1 MLILFILLLLTPQ
14 PPRNSPLHVPRHIYR
29 PLPTAPPSIFLLLT
43 SHSCKQP
50 ATSSTEHLTFP
61 WPEASRTR
69 SPSTMTIKYCGG
81 HKGGGGGGGCECH
94 RDRLHRKLCG
104 ALLAFILL
112 ALFII
117 LIVYL
122 VLRPHRPRFYL
133 QDLAVLCLNVTPPA
147 SAYLFTTMQATVAA
161 RNPNDR
167 VGVYYDSADVYAQ
180 YKGVPITVPTRLPV
194 SYQGHRDQ
202 SVWSPYLR
210 SMDSVVL
217 SPELAVSLAQDETAG
232 YVLIDI
238 RVDGQVRWKVGTWIS
253 GQYHLKAN
261 CPALITVNQGRGSY
275 GATTGGG
282 TEYFRF
288 QQAAACNVDV

>member
-1 MLILFILLLLTPQ
+1 MA
-14 PPRNSPLHVPRHIYR
+14 V
-29 PLPTAPPSIFLLLT
+29 
-43 SHSCKQP
+43 KD
-50 ATSSTEHLTFP
+50 
-61 WPEASRTR
+61 
-69 SPSTMTIKYCGG
+69 CGG
-81 HKGGGGGGGCECH
+81 HKGGGGGGCECH
-94 RDRLHRKLCG
+94 KRKLYRKFCG
-104 ALLAFILL
+104 FLLAFILL
-112 ALFII
+112 ALFVV
-117 LIVYL
+117 LVVYL
-122 VLRPHRPRFYL
+122 VLRPHKPQFYL

-194 SYQGHRDQ
+194 AYQGHRDQ

-217 SPELAVSLAQDETAG
+217 SPELAVGLAQDETAG
-232 YVLIDI
+232 YVLVDV
-238 RVDGQVRWKVGTWIS
+238 RVEGSVRWKVGTWIS
-253 GQYHLKAN
+253 GHYHLRVN
-261 CPALITVNQGRGSY
+261 CPALIRVNEGKGSY

-288 QQAAACNVDV
+288 QAAAACNVDV

>member
-1 MLILFILLLLTPQ
+1 
-14 PPRNSPLHVPRHIYR
+14 
-29 PLPTAPPSIFLLLT
+29 
-43 SHSCKQP
+43 
-50 ATSSTEHLTFP
+50 
-61 WPEASRTR
+61 
-69 SPSTMTIKYCGG
+69 MTIKDCGG
-81 HKGGGGGGGCECH
+81 HKGVSSACQCH
-94 RDRLHRKLCG
+94 REKLYRKLRM
-104 ALLAFILL
+104 AAIAFVLL
-112 ALFII
+112 ALFVI

-122 VLRPHRPRFYL
+122 VLHPHKPQFYL

-161 RNPNDR
+161 RNPNAR

-180 YKGVPITVPTRLPV
+180 YKGAPITVPTRLPV
-194 SYQGHRDQ
+194 EYQGHRDQ

-210 SMDSVVL
+210 SMDNVVL

-238 RVDGQVRWKVGTWIS
+238 RVEGLVRWKVGTSWIS
-253 GQYHLKAN
+253 GHFHLNVN
-261 CPALITVNQGRGSY
+261 CPALIRVNEGKGSY

-288 QQAAACNVDV
+288 QQAAPCNVDV